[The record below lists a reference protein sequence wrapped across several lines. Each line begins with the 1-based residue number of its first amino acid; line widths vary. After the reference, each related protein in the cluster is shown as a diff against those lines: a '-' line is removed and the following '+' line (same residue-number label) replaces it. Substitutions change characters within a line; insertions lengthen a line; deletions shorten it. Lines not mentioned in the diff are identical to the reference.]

1 MSTPFDL
8 PKAGIAALIAAIGG
22 VPVDLV
28 IWDGDPIPVAGPRA
42 GKLWGLIVLNLTS
55 DTTWGEYE
63 ERQTSFNSTT
73 GALHTTQVTTGV
85 ATISCQSRQFD
96 RQEGFD
102 VLRKIRSGLQ
112 KQSTDNALAAL
123 AMGFNTV
130 STITNL
136 NMIIDHR
143 TISYATLELKLNYA
157 LYDDLTNGDGTGDW
171 IEKAAVTGTVP

>member
-8 PKAGIAALIAAIGG
+8 PKDGLAALIATIAG
-22 VPVDLV
+22 VPIDLV

-55 DTTWGEYE
+55 DTSWGEFE
-63 ERQTSFNSTT
+63 ERET
-73 GALHTTQVTTGV
+73 GFDVGTNALTTTQVTTGV
-85 ATISCQSRQFD
+85 ATITCQSRQFD

-112 KQSTDNALAAL
+112 KRSTDAAL
-123 AMGFNTV
+123 EALSMGFNAV
-130 STITNL
+130 STVTNL

-143 TISYATLELKLNYA
+143 TISFATLELKLNYA

-171 IEKAAVTGTVP
+171 IETADVTGPVP